1 MTVTWA
7 IELDSEPVERVRADL
22 IVAPHF
28 EGDRPLRGA
37 ASRIDWRLCGHLSE
51 MVARSAFRGAPGEV
65 VLVPTG
71 NRLRA
76 PRALLLGLGSRDG
89 FGQKALRA
97 SVRLAVGR
105 AALLRAGI
113 VALALPA
120 EADAGLA
127 AERAAAA
134 ALFGAGEALAERPF
148 PLRLR
153 IVLEAAGLSR
163 ARQALAELVPRI
175 EMEGVFARLAAP
187 ETQAPAGEAGREP
200 SPGGATHRLEDPDDL
215 PRLEPRAPRPPSA
228 KLPSLP

>member
-22 IVAPHF
+22 LVAPHF

-37 ASRIDWRLCGHLSE
+37 ASRVDWRLCGHLSE
-51 MVARSAFRGAPGEV
+51 MLARGAFQGAADEV

-71 NRLRA
+71 ARLRA
-76 PRALLLGLGSRDG
+76 PRALLLGLGPREG
-89 FGQKALRA
+89 FSQKTLRA
-97 SVRLAVGR
+97 SVRVAVGR
-105 AALLRAGI
+105 AALLRTAT

-120 EADAGLA
+120 EADSGLP

-134 ALFGAGEALAERPF
+134 ALFGAGEALAARPF

-153 IVLEAAGLSR
+153 LVLEAAGLSR
-163 ARQALAELVPRI
+163 ARLALAELVPRI
-175 EMEGVFARLAAP
+175 EMDGVVARLAAP
-187 ETQAPAGEAGREP
+187 ETQRPSSPGSPAHPAGG
-200 SPGGATHRLEDPDDL
+200 SHRLEDEDGIGRVD
-215 PRLEPRAPRPPSA
+215 PRASRSPSA